1 VILTYVQELRICNV
15 RLTNGL
21 RRIFDPLATLA
32 GLALSARYVMR
43 QEKKMLVAFGVHIGD
58 IGKRPHPKM
67 AVWIP
72 QLNSALADG
81 GSKARI
87 VSFFGKTGNF
97 VVDAPESEAATIR
110 GLLTSVAR
118 TPFAVLDPAVVRR
131 CVGALEGVEKPRDE
145 EGCTWGLGASFCTTS
160 PPPAFDPNRWNTKK
174 GWFCPIEAGI
184 VAVWKRENL
193 TDREVLD
200 SSNRITWGFASQETG
215 RRFGG
220 TWTARA
226 VSAINGV
233 LGKVPAA

>member
-1 VILTYVQELRICNV
+1 
-15 RLTNGL
+15 
-21 RRIFDPLATLA
+21 
-32 GLALSARYVMR
+32 
-43 QEKKMLVAFGVHIGD
+43 MLVAFGVHIGD

-145 EGCTWGLGASFCTTS
+145 EGCTWGLGASFCTRLRPQRLIRTVGIQRRVGSVRSKQASWRSGSARILLIVKCSIAQTGSRGAS
-160 PPPAFDPNRWNTKK
+160 PARRPVVASAERGPQGPLVQSTESSGKSLPHNPRLERTGARPA
-174 GWFCPIEAGI
+174 
-184 VAVWKRENL
+184 
-193 TDREVLD
+193 
-200 SSNRITWGFASQETG
+200 
-215 RRFGG
+215 RFG
-220 TWTARA
+220 RA
-226 VSAINGV
+226 SVAAGRSTCVSSRQESHRKGGFLNV
-233 LGKVPAA
+233 RNP